1 METAGNTQETETDQI
16 QIFQKRPKKEKNA
29 QLING
34 LVWGFLFINESKMN
48 SCQNGGHIE

>member
-16 QIFQKRPKKEKNA
+16 QIFQKRPKKERNA

-34 LVWGFLFINESKMN
+34 LGGFLFVNESKMN